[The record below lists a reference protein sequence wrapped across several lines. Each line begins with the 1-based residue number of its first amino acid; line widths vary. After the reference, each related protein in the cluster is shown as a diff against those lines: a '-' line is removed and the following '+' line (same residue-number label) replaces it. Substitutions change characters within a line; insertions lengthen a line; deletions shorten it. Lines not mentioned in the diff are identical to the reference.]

1 MNRKTQSIMLG
12 LFDYYVGVAFRRE
25 KGEYLTECPFRAGRG
40 KRVGSAACQA
50 CGRHGKLVDNEE
62 KNYVTCRQPRRAAK
76 KYVDS
81 LRKWGEK
88 I

>member
-1 MNRKTQSIMLG
+1 MLG
-12 LFDYYVGVAFRRE
+12 LFDYYVGVAFRKE

-50 CGRHGKLVDNEE
+50 CRRHGSLVDNEE
-62 KNYVTCRQPRRAAK
+62 KSYVTCRQSRCAAK

-81 LRKWGEK
+81 LKKWGGQ